1 MSLLRVENLKVKIG
15 DSKNG
20 EDKTILDDINFSLEK
35 GEVLVIMGP
44 NGSGKST
51 LAQSM
56 MGSPSYECEGDVKID
71 GESIVELDPDQRSKK
86 GLFLSFQHPA
96 SIEGVT
102 VNNFLRQ
109 AINARLETPMR
120 ISEYKR
126 ELKSNME
133 LLKLKPEFAQR
144 YLNVGHSGGEKKKL
158 ETLQLLMLKP
168 KIAILD
174 ETDSGLDVD
183 ALKIVTQGINTI
195 KSHNPDMGL
204 IVITHYN
211 KILEYLNPNRVI
223 VLKEGRVVREGELDL
238 IRHIEENGF
247 EQLV

>member
-1 MSLLRVENLKVKIG
+1 MTLLRVENLSAFI
-15 DSKNG
+15 
-20 EDKTILDDINFSLEK
+20 EDKKILDKINLSLEE

-51 LAQSM
+51 LAQSL
-56 MGSPSYECEGDVKID
+56 MGSPIYEQEGNIILD
-71 GESIVELDPDQRSKK
+71 GFSLNELSADERSKK

-102 VNNFLRQ
+102 ISNFLRQ
-109 AINARLETPMR
+109 AINTRLETPIR
-120 ISEYKR
+120 LSEYKR
-126 ELKSNME
+126 ELNKNMDV
-133 LLKLKPEFAQR
+133 LKLDSSFSQR

-168 KIAILD
+168 KVVILD

-183 ALKIVTQGINTI
+183 ALKIVTSGINTI
-195 KSHNPDMGL
+195 KKEHPKMGI

-211 KILEYLNPNRVI
+211 KILEYLKPNRVI
-223 VLKEGRVVREGELDL
+223 VLKKGTVVKEGELEL
-238 IRHIEENGF
+238 IKQIEENGY
-247 EQLV
+247 EQFT

>member
-1 MSLLRVENLKVKIG
+1 MTLLRVENLSAFI
-15 DSKNG
+15 
-20 EDKTILDDINFSLEK
+20 EDKKILDKINLSLEE

-51 LAQSM
+51 LAQSL
-56 MGSPSYECEGDVKID
+56 MGSPIYEQEGNIILD
-71 GESIVELDPDQRSKK
+71 GFSLNELSADERSKK

-102 VNNFLRQ
+102 ISNFLRQ
-109 AINARLETPMR
+109 AINTRLETPIR
-120 ISEYKR
+120 LSEYKR
-126 ELKSNME
+126 ELNKNMDV
-133 LLKLKPEFAQR
+133 LKLDSSFSQR

-168 KIAILD
+168 KVAILD

-183 ALKIVTQGINTI
+183 ALKIVTSGINTI
-195 KSHNPDMGL
+195 KKEHPKMGI

-211 KILEYLNPNRVI
+211 KILEYLKPNRVI
-223 VLKEGRVVREGELDL
+223 VLKKGTVVKEGELEL
-238 IRHIEENGF
+238 IKQIEENGY
-247 EQLV
+247 EQFT

>member
-1 MSLLRVENLKVKIG
+1 MLLNIEKLNSSITQDENKQILKEINLSLK
-15 DSKNG
+15 
-20 EDKTILDDINFSLEK
+20 K

-51 LAQSM
+51 LAQTI
-56 MGSPSYECEGDVKID
+56 MGSPVYKSNGLIELGGEKISD
-71 GESIVELDPDQRSKK
+71 LSIDERSKK
-86 GLFLSFQHPA
+86 GLFLSFQHPP

-109 AINARLETPMR
+109 AINTRRETPIR

-126 ELKSNME
+126 ELNKNME
-133 LLKLKPEFAQR
+133 LLKLNPDFAHR

-168 KIAILD
+168 KVAILD

-183 ALKIVTQGINTI
+183 ALKIVTQGIQTVKEEN
-195 KSHNPDMGL
+195 KDMGL

-211 KILEYLNPNRVI
+211 KILEYLKPDRVI
-223 VLKEGRVVREGELDL
+223 VLKEGVIVKEGGLEL
-238 IRHIEENGF
+238 IKQIEDKGF
-247 EQLV
+247 EQFM

>member
-1 MSLLRVENLKVKIG
+1 MTLLKVENLSAFI
-15 DSKNG
+15 
-20 EDKTILDDINFSLEK
+20 EDKKILNKINFSLEE

-51 LAQSM
+51 IAQSL
-56 MGSPSYECEGDVKID
+56 MGSPVYTQEGDIKLD
-71 GESIVELDPDQRSKK
+71 GVSLTDLSADERSKK

-109 AINARLETPMR
+109 AINTRIETPIR

-126 ELKSNME
+126 ELNNNMK
-133 LLKLKPEFAQR
+133 LLNLDSSFAQR

-168 KIAILD
+168 KVAILD

-183 ALKIVTQGINTI
+183 ALKIVTAGINTI
-195 KSHNPDMGL
+195 KKERPKMGL

-211 KILEYLNPNRVI
+211 KILEYLKPNRVI
-223 VLKEGRVVREGELDL
+223 VLKHGNIVKEGSLDL
-238 IRHIEENGF
+238 IKQIEENGF
-247 EQLV
+247 EQFAY